1 MTSRGVFPLDARS
14 PSWKPGSPRPR
25 IVHVIPTLRLGGLE
39 SVVVRLTDQL
49 APEMEHVVVTPG
61 RDGPMRVRFPEGVSV
76 IAMGD
81 QHVPDRWNALRMA
94 RLFRSLRPDIV
105 HSRNWTCV
113 DAILGARLAGVPIVI
128 HGEHGRDATDPDGR
142 NVLRRMGRRLLSPMV
157 TRFVTVSRDLARW
170 LVEDVGIPARKVST
184 ICNGV
189 DIRRFAPGERYA
201 ARNALGIPTGSL
213 VIGTV
218 GRLDPVKDQLG
229 LVRAFAAVARDPRL
243 LLLIAGD
250 GPCRAE
256 LESAVS
262 ALGLD
267 GRVRLLGE
275 RHDVPRVLATLDVFV
290 LSSLGEGISNTI
302 LEAMATGLAVVATR
316 VGGNPELVVD
326 GTTGF
331 LVEPRSPAA
340 LTAAIRRYL
349 EGPALL
355 ARHGRAAR
363 QRAES
368 TFSLERMT
376 GAYVQLYERA
386 LGGRAGLN
394 QELSA

>member
-1 MTSRGVFPLDARS
+1 MSSQGFFRLDARA
-14 PSWKPGSPRPR
+14 PIWRPEAPRPR
-25 IVHVIPTLRLGGLE
+25 IVHVIPSLRLGGLE

-76 IAMGD
+76 IAMGE

-113 DAILGARLAGVPIVI
+113 DAIPGARLAGVPVVI
-128 HGEHGRDATDPDGR
+128 HGEHGRDATDPEGR
-142 NVLRRMGRRLLSPMV
+142 NVLRRIGRRLLSPMV
-157 TRFVTVSRDLARW
+157 TRFVTVSQDLARW
-170 LVEDVGIPARKVST
+170 LVEDIGIPARKVSS

-189 DIRRFAPGERYA
+189 DIRRFAPAERHTARA
-201 ARNALGIPTGSL
+201 ALDIAAGHI

-218 GRLDPVKDQLG
+218 GRLDPVKDQVG
-229 LVRAFAAVARDPRL
+229 LLRAFAAVARDPRL

-262 ALGLD
+262 ALGLS
-267 GRVRLLGE
+267 GCVRLLGE
-275 RHDVPRVLATLDVFV
+275 RHDVPRVLAALDVFV

-326 GTTGF
+326 GITGF

-349 EGPALL
+349 DSPALL

-363 QRAES
+363 ERAES
-368 TFSLERMT
+368 EFSLERMV
-376 GAYVQLYERA
+376 GAYEQLYVRM
-386 LGGRAGLN
+386 LGGRSGWN
-394 QELSA
+394 RELSA